1 MIKKL
6 TLRNFQAHKDTELDF
21 VPGINVIVGSSD
33 NGKSSITRAFEWVR
47 TNRPLGTGIIRL
59 GMDDSDV
66 CSATVEIADRKL
78 RSTITR
84 VRGKRQNEY
93 TVDNDTMKAVGSDVP
108 QQVTDMLA
116 LEDLNIQ
123 HQLSPHFLILDSPG
137 AIGKAINASCHLE
150 EMDKCVAEG
159 KRRVNSL
166 QNELSDAEAD
176 VTTLTDRMTTE
187 FADLDEIREEVVEAT
202 ELYEGQLNLTKDKD
216 ALELA
221 IAAVVQVRQDK
232 MAIPDLATVRE
243 AMGLIREAE
252 LVRREARILG
262 NAVEELSR
270 VKAEMATIPD
280 VEGVEAATAI
290 IDELVVL
297 SKKASGLGFIAHE
310 LDMIGAEKV
319 TATLRED
326 DARKSL
332 TAAMDGVACP
342 TCGRV
347 FDDDARKYIMGA

>member
-6 TLRNFQAHKDTELDF
+6 TLRNFQAHKKTELDF

-59 GMDDSDV
+59 GMADSDV

-78 RSTITR
+78 RSTVKRI
-84 VRGKRQNEY
+84 RGKRQNEY
-93 TVDNDTMKAVGSDVP
+93 TVGNDAMKAIGSNVP
-108 QQVTDMLA
+108 QQVTDTLN

-159 KRRVNSL
+159 KRRANSL
-166 QNELSDAEAD
+166 QNELSDAEESVAA
-176 VTTLTDRMTTE
+176 LNDRMTTE
-187 FADLDEIREEVVEAT
+187 FADLDEIREEVDEAT
-202 ELYEGQLNLTKDKD
+202 ELHEELMKLVMDKD
-216 ALELA
+216 ALEPTV
-221 IAAVVQVRQDK
+221 AAVVQVRQDK
-232 MAIPDLATVRE
+232 LAIPDLATVRE
-243 AMGLIREAE
+243 AMGLIRETGLLKRDAG
-252 LVRREARILG
+252 ILS
-262 NAVEELSR
+262 NAVSELSD
-270 VKAEMATIPD
+270 VKAEMATIPNVD
-280 VEGVEAATAI
+280 GVAAATDI
-290 IDELVVL
+290 IDELAVL
-297 SKKASGLGFIAHE
+297 GKKESGLGFIVDE
-310 LDMIGAEKV
+310 LKAIGAQQV
-319 TATLRED
+319 TAAQKADE
-326 DARKSL
+326 ARKVL

-347 FDDDARKYIMGA
+347 FDDDARKYIMG

>member
-1 MIKKL
+1 
-6 TLRNFQAHKDTELDF
+6 
-21 VPGINVIVGSSD
+21 
-33 NGKSSITRAFEWVR
+33 
-47 TNRPLGTGIIRL
+47 
-59 GMDDSDV
+59 
-66 CSATVEIADRKL
+66 
-78 RSTITR
+78 
-84 VRGKRQNEY
+84 
-93 TVDNDTMKAVGSDVP
+93 
-108 QQVTDMLA
+108 
-116 LEDLNIQ
+116 
-123 HQLSPHFLILDSPG
+123 
-137 AIGKAINASCHLE
+137 
-150 EMDKCVAEG
+150 
-159 KRRVNSL
+159 
-166 QNELSDAEAD
+166 
-176 VTTLTDRMTTE
+176 
-187 FADLDEIREEVVEAT
+187 
-202 ELYEGQLNLTKDKD
+202 
-216 ALELA
+216 
-221 IAAVVQVRQDK
+221 